1 MKRYISLFFIVIIC
15 FLLQT
20 AVFQNFKLANVVPNF
35 MLVVTASSGFMYGR
49 KFGMYS
55 GILCGVL
62 MDFMYGDIIG
72 VNILIYVL
80 VGYINGKANK
90 LYFKDDLSIP
100 VFSLAISDMIY
111 NILYYAI
118 SFLLRGRLNILS
130 YLRNLILPE
139 IIYTVVVGLVIY
151 KFMHYIENKMYP
163 PVEVPLTDNG
173 ADKY

>member
-1 MKRYISLFFIVIIC
+1 MKRYISLFLTVIIC

-35 MLVVTASSGFMYGR
+35 MVIVIASSGFMYGR
-49 KFGMYS
+49 KFGMYT
-55 GILCGVL
+55 GILSGVL

-72 VNILIYVL
+72 VHILIYVL
-80 VGYINGKANK
+80 VGYMNGKGNK

-100 VFSLAISDMIY
+100 MLSLAVSDLIY
-111 NILYYAI
+111 NVLYYAF
-118 SFLLRGRLNILS
+118 SFLLRGRLNIFS

-139 IIYTVVVGLVIY
+139 IIYTVVMGLIIY
-151 KFMHYIENKMYP
+151 KLMHRIEDKMYP